1 MTMSRNALQ
10 FCAALGALLYG
21 TAAPAQGLL
30 TEHRLAAGLANE
42 AVAEAVA
49 ACAKNGYTVTAI
61 VVDIDGVR
69 QAVLRGDGAPVH
81 TLDSAYAK
89 AYTAASLAPVRKEE
103 FDQGDLRAAEQEPQ
117 HDGLAR
123 QPAQR
128 HLHAGG
134 RDHHGGGEADRRH
147 RRRRR
152 PRRQFRRRLRPS
164 RARQDQRPDEIERVQ
179 SMQIGIAGIGKMGA
193 AIAQRLIEV
202 GHKVTVWNR
211 SADKLK
217 PVTDAGATA
226 VATPAALAG
235 GAEAIITIL
244 TDAAAIDTV
253 YNGASGLLTGDVR
266 GKLFIE
272 MSTVQPQTE
281 VALAE
286 QVRAKGAAF
295 VECPVGGSTGPARQ
309 GKLIGLMGAAPAD
322 AARAK
327 PILDQLCRRLE
338 HCGPVGS
345 GAVMKLTINMPL
357 MIYWQALGEA
367 LALCRPL
374 GLDPARIMDL
384 LSDTSGGP
392 NVLKVRGAGVA
403 AMLKG
408 GDGGPVTF
416 DVDSAVKDL
425 RTMLAEGKQRGV
437 ALPLVEQTLA
447 CYEET
452 KRNVS
457 GAAEVSA
464 VSVYWA
470 NRAKS

>member
-1 MTMSRNALQ
+1 MD
-10 FCAALGALLYG
+10 LGV
-21 TAAPAQGLL
+21 
-30 TEHRLAAGLANE
+30 AGL
-42 AVAEAVA
+42 
-49 ACAKNGYTVTAI
+49 
-61 VVDIDGVR
+61 
-69 QAVLRGDGAPVH
+69 
-81 TLDSAYAK
+81 
-89 AYTAASLAPVRKEE
+89 
-103 FDQGDLRAAEQEPQ
+103 
-117 HDGLAR
+117 
-123 QPAQR
+123 
-128 HLHAGG
+128 
-134 RDHHGGGEADRRH
+134 
-147 RRRRR
+147 
-152 PRRQFRRRLRPS
+152 
-164 RARQDQRPDEIERVQ
+164 
-179 SMQIGIAGIGKMGA
+179 GKMGG
-193 AIAQRLIEV
+193 AIARRLIEV
-202 GHKVTVWNR
+202 GHSVAVWNR
-211 SADKLK
+211 SPDKSK
-217 PVTDAGATA
+217 PLVEAGAVA
-226 VATPAALAG
+226 AATPAELARKSDVV
-235 GAEAIITIL
+235 ITIL
-244 TDAAAIDTV
+244 TDAAAMDAV
-253 YNGASGLLTGDVR
+253 YDGASGLLADNVR

-281 VALAE
+281 VALA
-286 QVRAKGAAF
+286 AKVCAQGAAF

-309 GKLIGLMGAAPAD
+309 GKLIGLMGAEPAD

-392 NVLKVRGAGVA
+392 NVLKVRGSGVA
-403 AMLKG
+403 SMLEG

-416 DVDSAVKDL
+416 DVDSGVKDL
-425 RTMLAEGKQRGV
+425 RTMLAEGNARGL

-470 NRAKS
+470 NRAPK